1 MLWDVLVAVTLKGGL
16 LSGGALLALLL
27 LRRAP
32 ASARHWVLF
41 LVLASMASLP
51 AWVMLSPMMTAVVTT
66 PVVLLPI
73 PATLFSITVTAG
85 GGIEATTWLAGI
97 WLAVAALLL
106 ARLAAAQWFVGRIC
120 ARASLQGEFRG
131 VPVRTSGS
139 ITMPFTYGLW
149 RPQIL
154 LPEAAAEWSE
164 ARRGVVLLHEF
175 AHAARRDLLAR
186 FVGEL
191 ACAIH
196 WMNPLAWLAVRWMAA
211 EQEHACDD
219 WVLRDGVRATDYAG
233 HLVEIARTFPGTRPW
248 PAAALGMAG
257 TSQLQPR
264 VQAILSATR
273 SRTALTRRQ
282 AAVAACGVVL
292 VALPVAALRP
302 GYAGAVSGSVHDG
315 IGVVPGA
322 TVVVS
327 GPQGSRSVTTDAT
340 GNFRI
345 GGLAPGRHQV
355 RFRAPGFAE
364 AAAAVVVPAGREVRV
379 QPLLRLGEA
388 RSQLDVVAAGAPAAR
403 GAGSGAGRIRVGGQV
418 QSSKLLHVVRPSY
431 PEEAKR
437 AGIAGR
443 VMLRAVIGADGN
455 LKAVQVADAPHDLL
469 AQAAVDAVKQWRY
482 VPTHLNGQPVEV
494 ETMIAVNFQL
504 NP

>member
-1 MLWDVLVAVTLKGGL
+1 MLWELLVAVMLK
-16 LSGGALLALLL
+16 GALLSVAALAALLL

-32 ASARHWVLF
+32 ASARHWLLF
-41 LVLASMASLP
+41 WVLASMASLP
-51 AWVMLSPMMTAVVTT
+51 VWAILSPMMTAVVTT
-66 PVVLLPI
+66 PVVLLPV
-73 PATLFSITVTAG
+73 PPTLFSITVTAG
-85 GGIEATTWLAGI
+85 EGVDTAAWLTGI
-97 WLAVAALLL
+97 WLAVAAMLL
-106 ARLAAAQWFVGRIC
+106 ARLAAAQWFVSRIC
-120 ARASLQGEFRG
+120 ARATLRGEFRG
-131 VPVRTSGS
+131 VPVRTSAG

-149 RPQIL
+149 RPHIL
-154 LPEAAAEWSE
+154 LPEAAAEWSDD
-164 ARRGVVLLHEF
+164 RRAVVLLHEF
-175 AHAARRDLLAR
+175 AHAARRDMLAR
-186 FVGEL
+186 SIGEL

-196 WMNPLAWLAVRWMAA
+196 WMNPLAWLALRWMAA

-233 HLVEIARTFPGTRPW
+233 HLVEIARTFPATRPW

-264 VQAILSATR
+264 VKAILSATR

-302 GYAGAVSGSVHDG
+302 DYAGALSGRLHDG
-315 IGVVPGA
+315 IGIVPGA
-322 TVVVS
+322 TVMVS
-327 GPQGSRSVTTDAT
+327 GPQGSRTATTDAT

-364 AAAAVVVPAGREVRV
+364 AVAQVVVTSGREVRI

-388 RSQLDVVAAGAPAAR
+388 RSQLDVVAAGNPPGAASAVAR
-403 GAGSGAGRIRVGGQV
+403 RVRVGGQV
-418 QSSKLLHVVRPSY
+418 QSSKLLHMVRPLY

-443 VMLRAVIGADGN
+443 VMLRAVIDAGGN
-455 LKAVQVADAPHDLL
+455 LKDVQVADAPHELL
-469 AQAAVDAVKQWRY
+469 AQAATNAVKQWRY